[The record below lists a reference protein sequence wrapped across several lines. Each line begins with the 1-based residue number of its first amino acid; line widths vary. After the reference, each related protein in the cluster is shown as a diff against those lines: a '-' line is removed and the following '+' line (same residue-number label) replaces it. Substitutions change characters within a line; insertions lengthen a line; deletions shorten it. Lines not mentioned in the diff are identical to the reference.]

1 MHCPYRKSDSWTRFD
16 LLWKP
21 VYLKSL
27 QVFSSCILQLF
38 SSPAQ
43 ATMSSRSDSGEK
55 QSRPQLQTS
64 GCTKNSPPR
73 LESNTSPSCTL
84 TVGFDTQLLV
94 CRLTYLAGWH
104 TNARRLRRICGQG
117 AREGGNSPSRRPA
130 TRCDL
135 FLRFCDTCRRERRA
149 GYHEY
154 VTHLSTQM
162 AKISNGVIGIRA
174 TDVALGLRRVPA
186 GFYTAVHHSGLEWK
200 TENKPSSVND
210 DVVEWSGPIPM

>member
-1 MHCPYRKSDSWTRFD
+1 
-16 LLWKP
+16 
-21 VYLKSL
+21 
-27 QVFSSCILQLF
+27 
-38 SSPAQ
+38 
-43 ATMSSRSDSGEK
+43 MSSRSDSGEK

-73 LESNTSPSCTL
+73 LESNTSPSHTL
-84 TVGFDTQLLV
+84 TVGFDAQLLV
-94 CRLTYLAGWH
+94 CRLTYLAGW
-104 TNARRLRRICGQG
+104 RRIYGQG
-117 AREGGNSPSRRPA
+117 AREGGNTPSRRPA

-135 FLRFCDTCRRERRA
+135 FLRFCDTCRRERRT

-154 VTHLSTQM
+154 VTHLSTQI
-162 AKISNGVIGIRA
+162 AIIDNGFVGIRA

-186 GFYTAVHHSGLEWK
+186 GFYAVVHHSDLEWR